1 MTFLGPW
8 RQNLTCAFTKHHFG
22 TLMAAWIFQEIKQ
35 IDLKQF
41 PL

>member
-1 MTFLGPW
+1 MILFRPCG
-8 RQNLTCAFTKHHFG
+8 QNLTCAFTKHHFG
-22 TLMAAWIFQEIKQ
+22 TLMAAWIFQKIKQ